1 MNHIPLSIYSIRS
14 QGIGKAIKPF
24 ASCRK
29 TQPEEEYQLQPG
41 SGTIVDNPL
50 PSAIAVLPA
59 PESCRTIKQHTKML
73 RQAARGLS
81 RRPLA
86 LRSIST
92 STIARQDDE
101 ALPKAFS
108 DKFVKFVPSTM
119 AKPSFP
125 TDFLPKEQKEVKD
138 APSSVPDKLTFNF
151 YLPHEQIAKGKKVMH
166 VQAEIIMLCCTRT
179 KHL

>member
-1 MNHIPLSIYSIRS
+1 MQSSKLCAGRPSLKKNTS
-14 QGIGKAIKPF
+14 
-24 ASCRK
+24 
-29 TQPEEEYQLQPG
+29 QPG
-41 SGTIVDNPL
+41 SGTVVDNPL
-50 PSAIAVLPA
+50 PSAITALPA
-59 PESCRTIKQHTKML
+59 QELCRTIKQHTKML

-81 RRPLA
+81 RRTLA

-92 STIARQDDE
+92 SAIARQDDE

-125 TDFLPKEQKEVKD
+125 TDFLPKEQKEVKE

-151 YLPHEQIAKGKKVMH
+151 YLPHEQIAKGKKVM
-166 VQAEIIMLCCTRT
+166 QGQDETIILCCVRNQ
-179 KHL
+179 HL